1 MNRPSILNQYP
12 LLILAFCAYAGAA
25 AHSQSVTDGPAAKA
39 RPGKYEAVGEAI
51 LTGADGRY
59 SQHDLLGQILN
70 PCKEINE
77 QFAPIVVTRNNGDT
91 LTGVVVNLGGD
102 TVTINTDLS
111 DP

>member
-1 MNRPSILNQYP
+1 M
-12 LLILAFCAYAGAA
+12 
-25 AHSQSVTDGPAAKA
+25 
-39 RPGKYEAVGEAI
+39 GEAI